1 LLRDFEEDEQARVLA
16 LGAGGAALNWSPQR
30 GYLLA
35 EGDRLIVLATRKG
48 LGRFLSVH

>member
-1 LLRDFEEDEQARVLA
+1 MD
-16 LGAGGAALNWSPQR
+16 WSPHR

-35 EGDRLIVLATRKG
+35 AGDRLIVLATRQG